1 MDIYTDSVPPDKLWE
16 LLPPSKRAAFL
27 KSVQDP
33 ESALARV
40 LLGEVEK
47 EEGGGIEVPWW
58 VEESGGVHG
67 VEEEDERR
75 AESES
80 ESKNE
85 RKAHVTKI
93 IPAMMEL
100 PPNLLVLSTE
110 NTPRQA
116 EKPQGPS
123 LMCNIFAF
131 MCVSLPRKS

>member
-1 MDIYTDSVPPDKLWE
+1 MYRKG
-16 LLPPSKRAAFL
+16 R
-27 KSVQDP
+27 
-33 ESALARV
+33 
-40 LLGEVEK
+40 K
-47 EEGGGIEVPWW
+47 EGRDERDEGTKGGGKVAVGCVIIKIM
-58 VEESGGVHG
+58 
-67 VEEEDERR
+67 RIMMCKCMC
-75 AESES
+75 ES